1 MLGEALFD
9 LLRLLVGVNVDGK
22 LFALCVARDLPQPV
36 GRARAHRMRSEP
48 DRKARRAEALDLGEV
63 GANRLLAEAGEATTS
78 VRDVKQHKVDPGC
91 RGRLTGRECLGETEI
106 VELAHGRVAGAS
118 HLAVGRLV

>member
-1 MLGEALFD
+1 MGHTRRHLD
-9 LLRLLVGVNVDGK
+9 VR
-22 LFALCVARDLPQPV
+22 RRS
-36 GRARAHRMRSEP
+36 RARAERPGRPLNEITEV
-48 DRKARRAEALDLGEV
+48 AELGQGLTHLGEV

-91 RGRLTGRECLGETEI
+91 RGRLTGRECLRETEI